1 MFRVPTINMGWFS
14 LYVKTIHLDCG
25 SCVIC
30 CPMVHWDV
38 SPRRTTFHCYN
49 VGEGEQEGGIE
60 TKGIKSGGGLFGV
73 MIPESQD
80 CQDCDKRR

>member
-1 MFRVPTINMGWFS
+1 
-14 LYVKTIHLDCG
+14 
-25 SCVIC
+25 
-30 CPMVHWDV
+30 MVHWDV

-60 TKGIKSGGGLFGV
+60 MKGIKSGGGWFGV

-80 CQDCDKRR
+80 CQDCDKMR